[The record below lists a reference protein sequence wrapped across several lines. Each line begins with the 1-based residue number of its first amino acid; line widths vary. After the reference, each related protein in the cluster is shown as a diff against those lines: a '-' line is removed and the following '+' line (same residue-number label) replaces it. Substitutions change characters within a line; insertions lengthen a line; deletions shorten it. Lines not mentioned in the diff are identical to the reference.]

1 MTGEKSSIIFK
12 DHAVLRMFERGISKN
27 EIVEIIESGE
37 IIEEYNDDYPY
48 PSSLMFKMVSGKP
61 VHIVLA
67 DNKSENQKIIVT
79 VYIPDTV
86 NFESD
91 FKTRKNQ

>member
-48 PSSLMFKMVSGKP
+48 PS
-61 VHIVLA
+61 A
-67 DNKSENQKIIVT
+67 
-79 VYIPDTV
+79 
-86 NFESD
+86 
-91 FKTRKNQ
+91 